1 MPNQPAQ
8 NLKQT
13 SQQVLAALSLAGQ
26 MALQRPAMEMRQ
38 GEVKAAMTESD
49 PWLNLVSEEEYREV
63 INKLIAT
70 VHLPAGHL
78 PKTDEL
84 YLEQQLT
91 DLLGFPITAELEN
104 HRLNH
109 SIGIMGAEQH
119 LKRNPTDDLPNHD
132 AFQEAGMAP
141 NRGAFGWFTE
151 NGELT
156 PAAINREK
164 YYFAV
169 QLMYLSN
176 WNVDHDDLKPWYKF
190 RKMVMIN
197 PAEELAVVGVIGD
210 AGPALWV
217 QKQFGGSPEVI
228 REGKVWSPKAQ
239 GHVLLYFVDDPEN
252 QIPLGVV
259 RLDRAVEL
267 LVTPSPLLD
276 DLILPT
282 PEVIE
287 PGPTP

>member
-1 MPNQPAQ
+1 MPDQSATV
-8 NLKQT
+8 KQT
-13 SQQVLAALSLAGQ
+13 SQTPGTAQQVLAALSLAGQ
-26 MALQRPAMEMRQ
+26 VALHRPMGVPHPGQ
-38 GEVKAAMTESD
+38 VKAAMTETD
-49 PWLNLVSEEEYREV
+49 QWLGMVSEEEYREV
-63 INKLIAT
+63 LNKLIGY

-78 PKTDEL
+78 GKTDEL

-91 DLLGFPITAELEN
+91 DLLGFQVTAELEG

-119 LKRNPTDDLPNHD
+119 LMRSPTDSLSGHD
-132 AFQEAGMAP
+132 AFQEAGIAP

-156 PAAINREK
+156 QEAIQREK

-169 QLMYLSN
+169 QLMYLPS
-176 WNVDHDDLKPWYKF
+176 WNAEHETLKPWYKY
-190 RKMVMIN
+190 RKMVMVN
-197 PAEELAVVGVIGD
+197 PANELAVVGVVAD
-210 AGPALWV
+210 AGPAEWV

-228 REGKVWSPKAQ
+228 REGKVWSPQSA

-252 QIPLGVV
+252 KVPLGVISLKRTAPAQIV
-259 RLDRAVEL
+259 
-267 LVTPSPLLD
+267 
-276 DLILPT
+276 
-282 PEVIE
+282 